1 MIPLRIV
8 HAVSSDGFAGVEQFV
23 LRLALAQAEQGHDVT
38 VVGGAPAQMRGPLE
52 VAGVRSIPAARPADV
67 LRAVRAAPADV
78 VNSHMTEADAACALA
93 LVGRPAALVATRH
106 FARPRGRLRFLPVD
120 ALVRTRVDAEIS
132 ISRAVAA
139 AIGVPSVV
147 VHTGIRSA
155 AGGSDGDTRRILMVQ
170 RLQPEKRTAVGVR
183 AFAASG
189 LAAEG
194 WRLDIAGDGPERP
207 HLEDL
212 IREHSLER
220 SVDLLGFRHDVPQL
234 LDTSSIVIA
243 TCPVEGLG
251 LAVLEAM
258 THAVAPV
265 VAAAAGHLDL
275 LEGLDER
282 ALFRP
287 DDVDDAAEALGTFAH
302 DPARRRV
309 LALAA
314 RERARTEFSVTQQA
328 ARTEAVY
335 RDAIA
340 RRAA

>member
-1 MIPLRIV
+1 MSPLQIV

-38 VVGGAPAQMRGPLE
+38 VVGGDPARMRSSLE
-52 VAGVRSIPAARPADV
+52 AAGVRSVPAARVPDV
-67 LRAVRAAPADV
+67 IRAVRGTTADV
-78 VNSHMTEADAACALA
+78 VNSHMTAADAACALA
-93 LVGRPAALVATRH
+93 LSGRPAALVSSRH
-106 FARPRGRLRFLPVD
+106 FARPRGRFRLLPVD
-120 ALVRTRVDAEIS
+120 ALIRTRVDAEIS

-155 AGGSDGDTRRILMVQ
+155 TGASDGDSRRILMVQ
-170 RLQPEKRTAVGVR
+170 RLQPEKHTAVGVR

-189 LAAEG
+189 LAAHG
-194 WRLDIAGDGPERP
+194 WRLDIAGDGPERTE
-207 HLEDL
+207 LENL
-212 IREHSLER
+212 IREHALEG
-220 SVDLLGFRHDVPQL
+220 SVSLLGFRSDVPQL
-234 LDTSSIVIA
+234 LDASSMLVA

-265 VAAAAGHLDL
+265 AAAAAGHLDL
-275 LEGLDER
+275 LEGLDGR

-287 DDVDDAAEALGTFAH
+287 DDVDDAAAALRTFAH
-302 DPARRRV
+302 DPARRRA

-314 RERARTEFSVTQQA
+314 RERARTEFSIAQQA
-328 ARTEAVY
+328 AHTEAVY
-335 RDAIA
+335 RAAIA
-340 RRAA
+340 RRAT